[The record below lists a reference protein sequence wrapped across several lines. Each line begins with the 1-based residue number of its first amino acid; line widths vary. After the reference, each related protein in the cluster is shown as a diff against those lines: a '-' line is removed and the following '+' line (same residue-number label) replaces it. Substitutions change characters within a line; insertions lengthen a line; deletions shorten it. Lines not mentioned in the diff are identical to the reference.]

1 MSRLAG
7 KTAIVTG
14 AGRGIGYAIARRF
27 AEEGAK
33 VVLISR
39 NPASCEG
46 AAAEINATI
55 PGSCKAF
62 PCDVADAAAVEECV
76 KAILAEYPTVDILI
90 NNAGITKDGLLMRMK
105 EADWDAVINTNLKS
119 AFLFVKALQRTLM
132 KSPAGRIINMSS
144 IVGVAGNAGQA
155 NYAASKAGVIGF
167 TKSVAQELA
176 GRKVTC
182 NAIAPGFIA
191 TEMTDAIPE
200 KAREA
205 YRKFHSDIVSDYDE
219 NGKRPGAKPGFMEML
234 RKAEARNAMDAG
246 EQAGDDGP
254 DGP

>member
-1 MSRLAG
+1 MA
-7 KTAIVTG
+7 
-14 AGRGIGYAIARRF
+14 
-27 AEEGAK
+27 
-33 VVLISR
+33 LISR
-39 NPASCEG
+39 NTASCGG
-46 AAAEINATI
+46 AAERINEEI
-55 PGSCKAF
+55 PGSCKAY
-62 PCDVADAAAVEECV
+62 PCDVADAEAVDACV
-76 KAILAEYPTVDILI
+76 KAILADYPAVDILV

-105 EADWDAVINTNLKS
+105 EEDWDAVVSTNLKS

-144 IVGVAGNAGQA
+144 VVGISGNAGQA

-176 GRKVTC
+176 GRKVTS

-205 YRKFHSDIVSDYDE
+205 ILSRIPLADMGKPEDIASCALFLASD
-219 NGKRPGAKPGFMEML
+219 
-234 RKAEARNAMDAG
+234 EARYITG
-246 EQAGDDGP
+246 QVLVCDG
-254 DGP
+254 GMCM